1 VLALEHGATAAHL
14 FAEPTNVRAMQT
26 GRRQSS
32 SKSLRA
38 NGREPP
44 RLMNINAIRFVATAA
59 CGSIP
64 NSIITGTVINT
75 EQRY

>member
-1 VLALEHGATAAHL
+1 
-14 FAEPTNVRAMQT
+14 MQT

-44 RLMNINAIRFVATAA
+44 RLMNINAIMFVATAA